1 MRIEY
6 LRLPAFGKFTD
17 HDIQFSPEHGLHL
30 IYGRN
35 EAGKST
41 LLRAV
46 SHALFGIPR
55 DSSDDFLHSSS
66 SLRIEAGLRLTAEPA
81 LLSPPQGS
89 GILCGSKTNSPWMR
103 RFGPLYLWTAA
114 Q

>member
-66 SLRIEAGLRLTAEPA
+66 SLRIEAA
-81 LLSPPQGS
+81 
-89 GILCGSKTNSPWMR
+89 
-103 RFGPLYLWTAA
+103 
-114 Q
+114 